1 MPRAIK
7 TADKPQPAAQA
18 APTRLHPDTLLG
30 SPHSSSI
37 AAMPNYRPE
46 DVAFRIP
53 AATPT
58 QAIPPIPHS
67 HRLQI
72 VRAQG
77 GFILFAADQDFDQAD
92 ADPCD
97 AIAVASTADDL
108 VRRIRD
114 WTAAQPEPSVDA
126 NI

>member
-1 MPRAIK
+1 MAKATK
-7 TADKPQPAAQA
+7 TAPKPQPAAQA

-30 SPHSSSI
+30 SPHASSI

-46 DVAFRIP
+46 DVAFRTP
-53 AATPT
+53 APAPT

-77 GFILFAADQDFDQAD
+77 GFILFAAEHSFDQAD

-114 WTAAQPEPSVDA
+114 WTTAQPAAEG
-126 NI
+126 